1 MKYNHK
7 KIEKKWQQEWERR
20 GTFATPSRSTR
31 PKYYVLDMFPYP
43 SGSGLH
49 VGHVVG
55 YTATDIIARYRRMC
69 GFDVLHPMGW
79 DSFGLPAEQYA
90 IRTGQHPQV
99 TTETN
104 VATYRRQ
111 LKSLGFSYDWSR
123 ELATSDPK
131 FYKWTQWIFTKLVE
145 RGLAYEAEMLVNWC
159 PALGT
164 VLANEEIEEGRSKEG
179 GHPVERRPLRQW
191 VLKITEYA
199 DRLLD
204 DLALLDW
211 PEAIIKQQRHWIGR
225 SEGVQLTFQIA
236 SHEGRIDL
244 FTTRHDTLFGVTY
257 VVIAPEHPAIDAIV
271 TSGQR
276 EAVAKYRTEAA
287 GRSDLERTE
296 LAKEKR
302 GVWSGAYAVSPA
314 TGEEVPIWIADY
326 VLMGY
331 GTGAVMGVPAH
342 DDRDFEFAQR
352 YGLPIRPVIDPGPCA
367 EREEVLAGRRCWME
381 DGTLIGSQFL
391 DGLSVEQAKHRI
403 GVWLEEQGYGQR
415 SVSYRLRDWLFS
427 RQRYWGEPI
436 PVVHFEDGS
445 YRTLGLD
452 ELPLMPPEVED
463 YRPTVD
469 GLSPIA
475 KVREWVEVVDPATG
489 KRGVRETN
497 TMPQWA
503 GSCWYYLRFCDPHNE
518 KAACEKELADRWLP
532 VDMYIGGAE
541 HAVLHLLYSRFW
553 HKVLYDCGVVSTPEP
568 FHRLFNQG
576 MVTSR
581 SYRIPAGVYVNPA
594 EVVKR
599 GEGYVTQDGGVEL
612 LSQIEKMSKSKL
624 NVITP
629 DEVIEEFGADA
640 LRLYEMFMGPLDKE
654 KVWNT
659 DGVSGCRRFL
669 FRFFDL
675 VYSDT
680 LSDDLEGEGVKLA
693 HRLVDGVR
701 RDIEALSFNTAVSK
715 MMEFV
720 NSFSRLARY
729 PRAALL
735 LAVQALSPFAPHL
748 AEECWERLGGE
759 GELSYAPWPQVNPA
773 YLVDEMITYVIQV
786 NGKLR
791 GRFEL
796 PKDQEEEKIVALA
809 KSNPLIS
816 KHITGEVAK
825 VVFVPNRLVNF
836 VLSS

>member
-1 MKYNHK
+1 MKYHHK
-7 KIEKKWQQEWERR
+7 KIEKKWQERWEREQ
-20 GTFATPSRSTR
+20 TFKTLSLSEK

-55 YTATDIIARYRRMC
+55 YTATDIIARHRRMA
-69 GFDVLHPMGW
+69 GFEVLHPMGW

-90 IRTGQHPQV
+90 IRTGLHPRV
-99 TTETN
+99 TTEGN
-104 VATYRRQ
+104 IATYRRQ
-111 LKSLGFSYDWSR
+111 LKSLGFSYDWDR
-123 ELATSDPK
+123 EFATSDPK
-131 FYKWTQWIFTKLVE
+131 FYRWTQWIFTKLIE

-204 DLALLDW
+204 DLARLDW
-211 PEAIIKQQRHWIGR
+211 PEAILKQQRHWIGR
-225 SEGVQLTFQIA
+225 SEGAQLTFGVA
-236 SHEGRIDL
+236 DSRLKIDL

-257 VVIAPEHPAIDAIV
+257 VVLAPEHPLVDPI
-271 TSGQR
+271 TSSEQR
-276 EAVAKYRTEAA
+276 EAVASYRKEAA
-287 GRSDLERTE
+287 ARSDLERTE
-296 LAKEKR
+296 LAKEKT
-302 GVWSGAYAVSPA
+302 GVWTGGYAINPA
-314 TGEEVPIWIADY
+314 TGERVPIWVADY

-331 GTGAVMGVPAH
+331 GTGAVMAVPAH
-342 DDRDFEFAQR
+342 DPRDFEFAQK
-352 YGLPIRPVIDPGPCA
+352 YGLPIRPVIDPGACE
-367 EREEVLAGRRCWME
+367 ERQEVLAGRICWGGE
-381 DGTLIGSQFL
+381 GHLIESHFL
-391 DGLSVEQAKHRI
+391 DGLTVDEAKHKM
-403 GVWLEEQGYGQR
+403 GVWLETNGSGKR

-436 PVVHFEDGS
+436 PVLHFEDGTT
-445 YRTLGLD
+445 RALGLD
-452 ELPLMPPEVED
+452 ELPLTPPEVED
-463 YRPTVD
+463 YRPTAE

-475 KVREWVEVVDPATG
+475 KVRDWVEVVDPVTG
-489 KRGVRETN
+489 RRALRETN

-503 GSCWYYLRFCDPHNE
+503 GSCWYYLRFCDPHN
-518 KAACEKELADRWLP
+518 KQAACAKEIANRWLP

-541 HAVLHLLYSRFW
+541 HAVLHLLYARFW

-568 FHRLFNQG
+568 FQRLYNQG
-576 MVTSR
+576 LVTHR
-581 SYRIPAGVYVNPA
+581 SYRIPGGLYVAPE
-594 EVVKR
+594 EVVQV
-599 GEGYVTQDGGVEL
+599 GEIYQTKEGEEL
-612 LSQIEKMSKSKL
+612 LSQVEKMSKSKL
-624 NVITP
+624 NVVTP

-669 FRFFDL
+669 SRLFEL
-675 VYSDT
+675 VHSDKVT
-680 LSDDLEGEGVKLA
+680 EEASLEGMRLA
-693 HRLVDGVR
+693 HRLVDGVG
-701 RDIEALSFNTAVSK
+701 RDIEGLSFNTAVAK

-720 NSFSRLARY
+720 NAFSKLESY
-729 PRAALL
+729 PREALL
-735 LAVQALSPFAPHL
+735 MVTQALSPFAPHL
-748 AEECWERLGGE
+748 AEECWERLRGE
-759 GELSYAPWPQVNPA
+759 GSLTFAPWPEVDPA
-773 YLVDEMITYVIQV
+773 YLIDEMITYIVQV

-791 GRFEL
+791 GRFDL
-796 PKDQEEEKIVALA
+796 PKDQDEERIIALA
-809 KSNPLIS
+809 QENPLIA

-836 VLSS
+836 VMK